1 MSNFTICP
9 KLPPLHWTQASDQ
22 KSLQI
27 IAIASSHP
35 LKTCHLW
42 KISDCLLTTHSLP
55 LGILQRESV
64 EREGGEWPHLSR
76 DHTENSPPTG
86 KKSTQAAAELRSSQ
100 VALEP
105 NPFEAGNAVIVSLLF
120 YHCQWPG
127 SLQSTLQIIM
137 PHRCMAMDS
146 PLTICKD
153 LWRTQSR
160 AFSLL
165 FYSIRRVFFCS
176 LQALGFNFWNI
187 EFRLLL
193 LSFPRLLK
201 SVAIFSC
208 SPHPLFFSWSWWIW
222 IRKSLVAASII
233 FLIKDNIGLGT
244 KACQKRSL
252 SLSLNERL
260 APNYRPLFSCF
271 LRLSSAWYEH
281 LFSGL
286 SGSCSGVMQKDHVP
300 GHFLSSSEDIPERL
314 VLINLLSQ
322 ALKSTVS
329 TGLPGGW
336 SPWIFG
342 RRPRISP
349 GTELGTGLGWD
360 IGRSTCQQHALRART
375 PWTSTS
381 PFGVTRLNQD
391 SACQIPDLVLRGPT
405 NGPVHSES
413 LSSRRAVT

>member
-1 MSNFTICP
+1 
-9 KLPPLHWTQASDQ
+9 
-22 KSLQI
+22 
-27 IAIASSHP
+27 
-35 LKTCHLW
+35 
-42 KISDCLLTTHSLP
+42 
-55 LGILQRESV
+55 
-64 EREGGEWPHLSR
+64 
-76 DHTENSPPTG
+76 
-86 KKSTQAAAELRSSQ
+86 
-100 VALEP
+100 
-105 NPFEAGNAVIVSLLF
+105 
-120 YHCQWPG
+120 
-127 SLQSTLQIIM
+127 
-137 PHRCMAMDS
+137 MAMDS

-322 ALKSTVS
+322 APRWLITLDFWQKTQDF
-329 TGLPGGW
+329 
-336 SPWIFG
+336 PWDWV
-342 RRPRISP
+342 RHRP
-349 GTELGTGLGWD
+349 GLGYWPLHMPTACSQ
-360 IGRSTCQQHALRART
+360 GQNS
-375 PWTSTS
+375 
-381 PFGVTRLNQD
+381 LNLHVP
-391 SACQIPDLVLRGPT
+391 IWGHET
-405 NGPVHSES
+405 
-413 LSSRRAVT
+413 